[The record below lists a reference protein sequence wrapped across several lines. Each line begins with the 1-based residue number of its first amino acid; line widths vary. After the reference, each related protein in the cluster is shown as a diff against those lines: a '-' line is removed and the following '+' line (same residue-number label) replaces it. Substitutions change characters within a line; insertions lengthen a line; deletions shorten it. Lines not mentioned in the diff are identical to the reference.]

1 MQRLIL
7 CFLFCCFASFG
18 FGQELPFSKGVNL
31 TEWFQVGGPRQIQ
44 FTKFTKEDFEQIKS
58 LGCDVVRLPINLH
71 FMTDG
76 APAYTPDP
84 LFLTFLDQVIDWAE
98 ELEIHLIL
106 DNHTFDVDENT
117 DPLIGNIL
125 EKVWAQMA
133 EHLKGRSEYLYYEV
147 LNEPHGIDN
156 ALWAGIQQGV
166 IDAIRAVDTTHYIVV
181 GGADWNSY
189 GTLESLTS
197 YTDTKLIY
205 TFHFYFPFLFT
216 HQGATWVT
224 PNMAPMAELPFPYEE
239 DRMPPLPSSFLGTW
253 LQSEYLSYPINGTVD
268 RIKEELDIAIR
279 FSEERGV
286 PLFCGELGVFIP
298 NSPSEDR
305 NRWYDAVRSYL
316 EEKGV
321 AWTMWDYTGGF
332 GVFEEGGA
340 DLFESDL
347 NTPLLES
354 LGFAVPEQSEFVR
367 LPDTVGFPIYRD
379 FIEEHINESSWN
391 EGVLD
396 YYSEESPNNGTYCIA
411 WTQANQYNNIGFDL
425 KPDRDLSLLVAED
438 YALDFLVR
446 GDLPGLR
453 LDIRFMDSDTDDPDD
468 HPWRMGITLGEP
480 EITWDG
486 QWEKLHVPL
495 SNFTERGAW
504 EGEFFDPQGSFDW
517 QEVDRLEI
525 VAEYGPLGAGEVWF
539 DQIQV
544 TNLDTTLVNDSTVVG
559 NPTTSIANE
568 FQRLV
573 QVYPNPTSG
582 LLHLYSSDNRFFEV
596 SLTDQ
601 LGRIIQKDRFLGEKE
616 LDMHSLSPG
625 VYYLLMSSST
635 SRQQITKIVKR

>member
-1 MQRLIL
+1 MHRLIL
-7 CFLFCCFASFG
+7 CFLFCCLASFG
-18 FGQELPFSKGVNL
+18 FGQELPFSRGVNL

-44 FTKFTKEDFEQIKS
+44 FTKFTKQDFEEIKS

-76 APAYTPDP
+76 APDYSPDP

-117 DPLIGNIL
+117 DPLIGNVL

-133 EHLKGRSEYLYYEV
+133 EHLKDRSEYLYYEV

-156 ALWAGIQQGV
+156 ALWANIQQGV

-189 GTLESLTS
+189 GTLESLSS

-205 TFHFYFPFLFT
+205 TFHFYFPFIFT

-224 PNMAPMAELPFPYEE
+224 PNMAPMAELPFPYDS

-268 RIKEELDIAIR
+268 RIKEELDIALR
-279 FSEERGV
+279 FSEEQGV

-305 NRWYDAVRSYL
+305 NRWYEAVRNYL
-316 EEKGV
+316 EEQGV
-321 AWTMWDYTGGF
+321 AWSMWDYTGGF

-340 DLFESDL
+340 DLFEFDL
-347 NTPLLES
+347 NTSLLES
-354 LGFAVPEQSEFVR
+354 LGFNVPEQSEFVR
-367 LPDTVGFPIYRD
+367 LPDTLGFPIYRD
-379 FIEEHINESSWN
+379 FIEENINESSWN

-396 YYSEESPNNGTYCIA
+396 YYSEESPNNGTYCIS
-411 WTQANQYNNIGFDL
+411 WTQANQYNHIGFDL

-438 YALDFLVR
+438 FALDFLVR

-453 LDIRFMDSDTDDPDD
+453 LDIRFMDSDTDDPED

-486 QWEKLHVPL
+486 QWKKLHVPL
-495 SNFTERGAW
+495 SSFTERGAW

-525 VAEYGPLGAGEVWF
+525 VAEYGPLGPGQVWF
-539 DQIQV
+539 DQIQL

-559 NPTTSIANE
+559 NPTTSIENA
-568 FQRLV
+568 FQQLV
-573 QVYPNPTSG
+573 QVYPNPTNG
-582 LLHLYSSDNRFFEV
+582 KLHLYSSENKFFEV

-601 LGRIIQKDRFLGEKE
+601 LGRIIKQDRFIGEKE
-616 LDMHSLSPG
+616 LDIHSLTPG